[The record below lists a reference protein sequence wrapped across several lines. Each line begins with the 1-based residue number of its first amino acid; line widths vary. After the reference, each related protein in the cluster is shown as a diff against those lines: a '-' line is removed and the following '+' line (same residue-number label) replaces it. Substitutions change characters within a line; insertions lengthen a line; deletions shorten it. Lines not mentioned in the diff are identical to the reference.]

1 MKHIF
6 FSFSYQVKRPP
17 ITSVTM
23 PVDFIFPLNSV
34 NYRVSTSG
42 LTPNHQDLTSL
53 LTSSAVSDTSVSAHK
68 HRADPSHGRGGNL
81 PKSILVAA
89 AHRPDPPG
97 KAQEIWIY
105 LMMTD
110 INEAR
115 KNAKFSEVRHETLSL
130 QLRSAVGGNASL
142 SVTLIYY

>member
-1 MKHIF
+1 M
-6 FSFSYQVKRPP
+6 
-17 ITSVTM
+17 
-23 PVDFIFPLNSV
+23 
-34 NYRVSTSG
+34 
-42 LTPNHQDLTSL
+42 
-53 LTSSAVSDTSVSAHK
+53 SDTSVSAHT
-68 HRADPSHGRGGNL
+68 HRADLSHGRGGNL

-89 AHRPDPPG
+89 AHRLDPSG
-97 KAQEIWIY
+97 KAQEIWIH

-115 KNAKFSEVRHETLSL
+115 KNATFSEVRHETLSP